1 MVKKQMR
8 LIDQLK
14 CSKTYKGMSEKEIIK
29 KIEVSLRKKE
39 IRLERVKKDYYC
51 LCKEFIHIKK
61 EIKDFNK
68 YKKHFWFYLFLYLLL
83 FLKCVEMLRLFS
95 IKSYLHSLINDY
107 WLLKTL
113 KKKYEKKDNDLIDDY
128 RFLEEVKYE
137 ME

>member
-1 MVKKQMR
+1 MR

-14 CSKTYKGMSEKEIIK
+14 CSKTYKGMSEKEIIR
-29 KIEVSLRKKE
+29 KIEVSLRKDE
-39 IRLERVKKDYYC
+39 IRLERIKKDYYC
-51 LCKEFIHIKK
+51 LCKEFVYIKK

-68 YKKHFWFYLFLYLLL
+68 YKKHFLFYSFLYLLL
-83 FLKCVEMLRLFS
+83 FLKCVKILRLFS

-107 WLLKTL
+107 WLLKKVIKT
-113 KKKYEKKDNDLIDDY
+113 YEKKDNDLIDDY